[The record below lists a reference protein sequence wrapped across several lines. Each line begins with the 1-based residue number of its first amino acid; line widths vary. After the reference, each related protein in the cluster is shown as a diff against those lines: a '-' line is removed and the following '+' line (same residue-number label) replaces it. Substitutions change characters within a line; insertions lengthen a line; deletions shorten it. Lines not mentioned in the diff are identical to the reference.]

1 MIRCRNKDRTADIL
15 ADGLIDLLVP
25 GGYFQ
30 LDHWPGSAALAR
42 RHGVKII
49 ACLSESRVRDEEGK
63 KVRAS
68 LESLRAR
75 ALQAWAAGVDGI
87 EMFNHFDPQSPLWRE
102 LGDPA
107 LLRTLPK
114 IYFASVQGSG
124 QGRSYYPAGDHFKLP
139 TLTPD
144 AAQFLTAATRRTY
157 ELFVG
162 DDLRRHPE
170 HHARLMPR
178 VGAGTASAPLVHWN
192 DQRLPIS
199 GRDQRIW
206 SAALDSTWVTPGMHR
221 ITITSQ
227 ADLRLEDLSL
237 RID

>member
-170 HHARLMPR
+170 HHARLMLR